1 MEFAQFMIQEQDRAM
16 DSIAGTLST
25 LAQQAG
31 LMGQEIVEHNEQV
44 ISCPSPTLLL
54 IVVFLECWTILS
66 EA

>member
-1 MEFAQFMIQEQDRAM
+1 MIQEQDRAM

-54 IVVFLECWTILS
+54 IVVFLEC
-66 EA
+66 